1 MRMGLNHKPKK
12 EEVAIRITTQPAI
25 FTDRYFHS
33 HLKMKLR
40 AKTTRA
46 KEIRKDCAAHFARV
60 LELLKRFGVAY
71 EEQPKLVRGLDYY
84 TGTAFEVVAAGLGA
98 QDAVAG
104 GGRYNGLSQEL
115 GGPILPA
122 IGFAIGEDRLLEV
135 LPQDLGQGSGFKVFL
150 AALGEP
156 ARDQAFHLM
165 QELRQRRVAAEM
177 DLEGRSLKAQMTQAN
192 RYGAAYAVILG
203 DRELETGEAQL
214 RRMADGEQEKVTLK
228 DLTSLLAA
236 RAQETA

>member
-1 MRMGLNHKPKK
+1 M
-12 EEVAIRITTQPAI
+12 
-25 FTDRYFHS
+25 
-33 HLKMKLR
+33 
-40 AKTTRA
+40 
-46 KEIRKDCAAHFARV
+46 
-60 LELLKRFGVAY
+60 
-71 EEQPKLVRGLDYY
+71 VRGLDYY
-84 TGTAFEVVAAGLGA
+84 TRTAFEVVAAGLGA

-115 GGPILPA
+115 GGPALPA

-135 LPQDLGQGSGFKVFL
+135 LPKELGQDNQFKVFL

-203 DRELETGEAQL
+203 DRELETGEAQM
-214 RRMADGEQEKVTLK
+214 RAMADRRAGAGGPEGFGRAAGGPGQRIMTVVSSLNGNELIFRNP
-228 DLTSLLAA
+228 LTTWQLTTDYYSRLHPKEPQCLIP
-236 RAQETA
+236 